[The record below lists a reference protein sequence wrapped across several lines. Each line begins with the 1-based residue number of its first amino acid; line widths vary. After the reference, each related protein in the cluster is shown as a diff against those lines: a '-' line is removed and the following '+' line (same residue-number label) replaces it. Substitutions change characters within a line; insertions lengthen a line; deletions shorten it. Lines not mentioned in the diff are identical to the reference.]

1 MSFTPFEMSIKDIFL
16 GDRRYKIP
24 NFQREFSWENENF
37 DDFYEDLFKSSGLTI
52 SNTIAVPENKYF
64 FGMILLLG
72 DKSSPNEELP
82 YEVID
87 GQQRLTTM
95 ILFFAAIQDII
106 KGKSKDYETEF
117 EERLFCKRTKQ
128 GKTHEVQRLVN
139 ESLDPVLPVS
149 ILNLNNFKKN
159 KAVVKPNSNE
169 QTWLLN
175 SYDYIKKLLDKDNLA
190 DSLNVKIDEL
200 DDSLYLNI
208 LDGLGNHLSNSTL
221 ICIFHDNKEEANNL
235 FRNLN
240 FRGKPLTQSDLL
252 KNELFSILEDSGKFA
267 SETWKIIEDNVYK
280 SEETLQKYIYHYMY
294 GRYSQVTNNNMFE
307 RFNDNVENNKAA
319 YIKFLNSLCN
329 ASSYYK
335 IILKPQDN
343 EKIFEI
349 DNYFKT
355 NNNASIKRNL
365 EFFKSIDISQCRI
378 LLITL
383 FECREK
389 NIIKNKLF
397 RKFIDLI
404 ARHQSLHVLAKS
416 SPNKLTSIYAKAS
429 RAFVTLIK
437 KIDEIKDSD
446 EIKKIENFCIQ
457 ESEKIYNVLKQDF
470 LDRIPDSG
478 IIKEKKLIYSGKKI
492 SDMKPKERKEHALI
506 RFILQKLSEEAQD
519 KSINKANDALEFI
532 YNSTLEHIINKSEN
546 VENVLSLGNIILL
559 EKDEH
564 KDCETLALKEEM
576 YDKSK
581 ITKTKQ
587 FFKDYPRFGEDQI
600 LKRQQELL
608 ETYFNLVKNTI

>member
-1 MSFTPFEMSIKDIFL
+1 MRINMSFTPFEMSIKDIFL

-267 SETWKIIEDNVYK
+267 LKHGKLLKIMFIN
-280 SEETLQKYIYHYMY
+280 QKRLY
-294 GRYSQVTNNNMFE
+294 
-307 RFNDNVENNKAA
+307 
-319 YIKFLNSLCN
+319 
-329 ASSYYK
+329 
-335 IILKPQDN
+335 
-343 EKIFEI
+343 
-349 DNYFKT
+349 
-355 NNNASIKRNL
+355 
-365 EFFKSIDISQCRI
+365 
-378 LLITL
+378 
-383 FECREK
+383 K
-389 NIIKNKLF
+389 NI
-397 RKFIDLI
+397 
-404 ARHQSLHVLAKS
+404 
-416 SPNKLTSIYAKAS
+416 SI
-429 RAFVTLIK
+429 
-437 KIDEIKDSD
+437 
-446 EIKKIENFCIQ
+446 
-457 ESEKIYNVLKQDF
+457 
-470 LDRIPDSG
+470 
-478 IIKEKKLIYSGKKI
+478 IICTEDI
-492 SDMKPKERKEHALI
+492 
-506 RFILQKLSEEAQD
+506 
-519 KSINKANDALEFI
+519 
-532 YNSTLEHIINKSEN
+532 
-546 VENVLSLGNIILL
+546 
-559 EKDEH
+559 H
-564 KDCETLALKEEM
+564 K
-576 YDKSK
+576 
-581 ITKTKQ
+581 
-587 FFKDYPRFGEDQI
+587 
-600 LKRQQELL
+600 
-608 ETYFNLVKNTI
+608 